1 MSAFE
6 FSSLQ
11 FSFCTVKHYF
21 KTGNDHEFLSFSF
34 LFFLKVISLCSSQ
47 KQQSSSFHT
56 VTEILNGR
64 EFSMVSGAV

>member
-1 MSAFE
+1 MSAIE

-11 FSFCTVKHYF
+11 FSFRTVKHYF
-21 KTGNDHEFLSFSF
+21 KTVNDYEFLSFSF
-34 LFFLKVISLCSSQ
+34 LFFFLKVISLCSSQ

-64 EFSMVSGAV
+64 EFC